1 MTTHKKTIK
10 RLRCCACVFTIAS
23 IALLGTGCKRKQ
35 EVIDLSGARTSTVQA
50 PSESSMEYVEES
62 KDSASSLTL
71 DTPEMNTD
79 NSPSEK
85 GIRAMMETYMNNK
98 VFIQYPVVQDL
109 NDADRTAAVNALLK
123 ENALSILA
131 GWGLNEAKDTLEMTC
146 KVISAD
152 QSRIIVTYKGYCYP
166 NQAAHPT
173 NFFLT
178 NTVDLSKISN
188 VRLKDYADPSLLA
201 DYVCSDNV
209 VLSNAN
215 PANQTEILDFIKSVS
230 KDQYIGLFENAD
242 FGGTAGFPDSFS
254 YESDGDIYVT
264 IPVAHALGDYV
275 TVIYTPENK

>member
-23 IALLGTGCKRKQ
+23 IALLSTGCKRKQ

-230 KDQYIGLFENAD
+230 KDQYIDLFENAD

>member
-1 MTTHKKTIK
+1 
-10 RLRCCACVFTIAS
+10 
-23 IALLGTGCKRKQ
+23 
-35 EVIDLSGARTSTVQA
+35 
-50 PSESSMEYVEES
+50 
-62 KDSASSLTL
+62 
-71 DTPEMNTD
+71 
-79 NSPSEK
+79 
-85 GIRAMMETYMNNK
+85 MMETYMNNK

-230 KDQYIGLFENAD
+230 KDQYIDLFENAD